1 MGWFT
6 NLDLSSLD
14 KLLLVQL
21 QDLYDAEL
29 RLVEAIPQMAESA
42 HSSNLKQ
49 ALMNHL
55 QETLGHVQRLER
67 IFEMMNVA
75 PQRMTCAAMKGIIT
89 EGDEILN
96 AKGDDYVRDAAIIAA
111 AQRVEH
117 YEMAGYGTVR
127 TWAEQL
133 GLTSIA
139 QILQETLDEEENA
152 DRILTQIAEESVN
165 THAASH

>member
-6 NLDLSSLD
+6 NLELNSLD

-29 RLVEAIPQMAESA
+29 RLVEAIPQMAEAA
-42 HSSNLKQ
+42 HSSDLKQ
-49 ALMNHL
+49 ALTTHL

-67 IFEMMNVA
+67 VFEMMNVA
-75 PQRMTCAAMKGIIT
+75 PQRMTCAAMKGIIA

-117 YEMAGYGTVR
+117 YEMAGYGSVR

-133 GLTSIA
+133 GQTSIA
-139 QILQETLDEEENA
+139 QILQDTLDEEGNA
-152 DRILTQIAEESVN
+152 DKILTRIAELSVN
-165 THAASH
+165 AHAATH

>member
-1 MGWFT
+1 
-6 NLDLSSLD
+6 
-14 KLLLVQL
+14 
-21 QDLYDAEL
+21 
-29 RLVEAIPQMAESA
+29 MAESA

-165 THAASH
+165 THAPSH